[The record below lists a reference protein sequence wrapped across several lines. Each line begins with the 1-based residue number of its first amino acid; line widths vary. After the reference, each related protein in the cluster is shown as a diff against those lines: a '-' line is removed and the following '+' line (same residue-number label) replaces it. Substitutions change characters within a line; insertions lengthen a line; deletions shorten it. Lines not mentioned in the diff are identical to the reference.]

1 MFSPTGGN
9 EPINL
14 SRHGGNSILSKA
26 LPSFEVMSNP
36 EQEEM
41 LTESSLEQI
50 HQNLEEN
57 ASKANSE
64 GVLEILEEHGS

>member
-14 SRHGGNSILSKA
+14 SRRGGNSILSKA